1 MKAIM
6 RMGTQVPKVRE
17 LRARAVR
24 VPMEL
29 PHQTASGTISESPL
43 VLTDITTYD
52 GTVGH
57 SMIFTY
63 SVAALKPTAGLII
76 NLEPFVKGR
85 LWDRLRSRTSFRNI
99 FASSVCKDSLRWRF
113 LPSTWRCGTL

>member
-1 MKAIM
+1 M

-63 SVAALKPTAGLII
+63 SVAALKPTAELII

-85 LWDRLRSRTSFRNI
+85 LWDRLRLRTSFRNI